1 MSEKI
6 VPKDMNKSI
15 DDIKFSKKEWCY
27 LEQTVFDDMF
37 PKDKLFYNSKETV
50 SFKQTPIMNAL

>member
-15 DDIKFSKKEWCY
+15 DDLKFSKKEWCY

-37 PKDKLFYNSKETV
+37 LKVKFFYNSKETI
-50 SFKQTPIMNAL
+50 SFKMTPL

>member
-15 DDIKFSKKEWCY
+15 DDLKFSKKRM
-27 LEQTVFDDMF
+27 V
-37 PKDKLFYNSKETV
+37 LFRANR
-50 SFKQTPIMNAL
+50 I